1 MNYREV
7 LLSILKLEEMKNWTN
22 VSVSGGIDRFIE
34 NNKEKLFVINNSSSF
49 ISQRTT
55 EFKSESENGAAI
67 SK

>member
-34 NNKEKLFVINNSSSF
+34 NNKEKLFVINNSSSSTF
-49 ISQRTT
+49 SG
-55 EFKSESENGAAI
+55 FLLVVSFLSSG
-67 SK
+67 